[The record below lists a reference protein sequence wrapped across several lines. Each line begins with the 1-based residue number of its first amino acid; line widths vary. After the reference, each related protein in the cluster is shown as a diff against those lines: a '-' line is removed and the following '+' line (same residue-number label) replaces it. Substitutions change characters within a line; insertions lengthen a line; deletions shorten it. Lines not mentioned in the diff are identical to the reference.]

1 MAGVHHDSYQRGAMR
16 RAPQSV
22 SALHFFLMFLA
33 AGLLILARVEHPA
46 SVAIVEAAR
55 GFVAPVVAMVSDV
68 ARPVRQ
74 VVHNAARYL
83 TVESE
88 LQRLERELATLQNL
102 LERAATLEAR
112 NAELGRLAR
121 LVGEAPVDAV
131 TVAVVAGRQGLFS
144 QSVTVGAGR
153 DQGLRY
159 GQPVFSGDG
168 LFGRIVRV
176 GETTAQVLM
185 LSDNNSR
192 IAVEVGE
199 GQKPALVVGDD
210 TARPRLVYLKAG
222 RDVAAGAKVVTSGA
236 SGSFPRG
243 ILVGHLAVEGDDL
256 RVATLSS
263 LVAGRY
269 LTVMKYE
276 VPPPPGAEPD
286 KMREGV
292 QGRARARAAQPS
304 REASSRRTGAGP

>member
-1 MAGVHHDSYQRGAMR
+1 MAGVQHDSYQRGAMR

-46 SVAIVEAAR
+46 SVAIATAAR
-55 GFVAPVVAMVSDV
+55 GFIAPVVSLVADV

-102 LERAATLEAR
+102 LERASTLEAR
-112 NAELGRLAR
+112 NAELARLAR
-121 LVGEAPVDAV
+121 LVGEAPVDAE

-168 LFGRIVRV
+168 LFGRIVRA

-185 LSDNNSR
+185 LSDNSSR

-199 GQKPALVVGDD
+199 RQTPALVVGDD

-222 RDVAAGAKVVTSGA
+222 SNVAEGAKVVTSGA

-243 ILVGHLAVEGDDL
+243 ILVGHLAAESDVV
-256 RVATLSS
+256 RVVPLSS

-269 LTVMKYE
+269 LTVMKHE
-276 VPPPPGAEPD
+276 VPAPPGAEQD
-286 KMREGV
+286 KMPARGQSRE
-292 QGRARARAAQPS
+292 RARAAETN
-304 REASSRRTGAGP
+304 REASSRRMGVSP